1 MEQIKQILIIPCF
14 LLLAAAA
21 VSCSDDFLLKNNDNL
36 YLLSDTLFLYNNQDN
51 VETFIDLPVNTNS
64 DYSVFMQP
72 KWLSFNSM
80 HGKVSSGEIP
90 LAFSIRKDYF
100 PGGYQVY
107 YGNIILD
114 VEDYG
119 LVSFV
124 AAYADFGSPTLQ
136 CSISAIDF
144 LTAGS
149 RTFTISNSSEGI
161 LQWKITGVPDWL
173 IVSSTKGSLNKDNS
187 ASITVSLDF
196 SAIQEGQ
203 ELTGTI
209 QITSNSVSGNF
220 SIPVHA
226 AASSTILPPVIKI
239 EGIVTDAEY
248 NHETK
253 IMTIC
258 TKSPNTLIILNT
270 GTKESA
276 TIPLDKTPNCISLSD
291 DGHKAV
297 IGYNVSLV
305 SSVDIDTRQI
315 IHDYTIDCIPFDIV
329 HDNTGWCYI
338 TPSEGAWTNI
348 RNLNLNT
355 GELNQTVGT
364 NWSLIYEKTLIR
376 KKPGKS
382 ILVGTR
388 TTLSPT
394 GILIFDIANGM
405 VNETISY
412 YHTDTENLWIS
423 ADGTHLYD
431 GFRSVWILPEYDAQ
445 FHPSSPQLYGQI
457 ESELENIS
465 AFDECPA
472 LNSIFVS
479 SSHYDYSQ
487 GYTTVYSPV
496 IEQFNTSSLNRIRT
510 FTVSPVFVTENG
522 IRTLYETRPAFV
534 FADREGSNLYVLKNL
549 KEIYGKDYWTIETF
563 AI

>member
-1 MEQIKQILIIPCF
+1 MEQIRKILIIPCL
-14 LLLAAAA
+14 LLLAASV
-21 VSCSDDFLLKNNDNL
+21 VSCSDDFLSKNNYNL
-36 YLLSDTLFLYNNQDN
+36 YMLPDTLFLSNNQDN
-51 VETFIDLPVNTNS
+51 VETTVNLPVPANS

-100 PGGYQVY
+100 PTGYQVY
-107 YGNIILD
+107 YASVILE
-114 VEDYG
+114 VENYG

-136 CSISAIDF
+136 CSVAALDF

-149 RTFTISNSSEGI
+149 RTFTISNTSEGI

-173 IVSSTKGSLNKDNS
+173 IVSSISGSLDKNNS
-187 ASITVSLDF
+187 TVITVSLDF
-196 SAIQEGQ
+196 SHIQEGQ
-203 ELTGTI
+203 ELTGSI
-209 QITSNSVSGNF
+209 NITSNSVTGALSL
-220 SIPVHA
+220 PVHV
-226 AASSTILPPVIKI
+226 AASSTIMPEVIKI
-239 EGIVTDAEY
+239 AGIVTDAEY

-253 IMTIC
+253 IITIS
-258 TKSPNTLIILNT
+258 TKTPNSLIILNT
-270 GTKESA
+270 GTKESV
-276 TIPLDKTPNCISLSD
+276 TIPLDKTPNCISQSE

-297 IGYNVSLV
+297 IGYSVSLV
-305 SSVDIDTRQI
+305 SSVDIDNRQI
-315 IHDYTIDCIPFDIV
+315 IRDYSIDCIPYDIV
-329 HDNTGWCYI
+329 LDNSGWCYI
-338 TPSEGAWTNI
+338 TPSSEQWANM

-355 GELNQTVGT
+355 GELTQTAGT
-364 NWSLIYEKTLIR
+364 GWSMIYEKTLIR
-376 KKPGKS
+376 KKPGKP
-382 ILVGTR
+382 ILAGTR

-394 GILIFDIANGM
+394 GILIFDISNGM

-412 YHTDTENLWIS
+412 YHTSTGNLWIS
-423 ADGTHLYD
+423 ADGARLYD
-431 GFRSVWILPEYDAQ
+431 GFRNVWLFPEYDAQ

-479 SSHYDYSQ
+479 SSHFDYSQ
-487 GYTTVYSPV
+487 EYTTVYSPV

-534 FADREGSNLYVLKNL
+534 FTNKEGSNLYVLKNL

-563 AI
+563 PI

>member
-1 MEQIKQILIIPCF
+1 
-14 LLLAAAA
+14 
-21 VSCSDDFLLKNNDNL
+21 
-36 YLLSDTLFLYNNQDN
+36 
-51 VETFIDLPVNTNS
+51 
-64 DYSVFMQP
+64 
-72 KWLSFNSM
+72 M

-161 LQWKITGVPDWL
+161 LHWKITGVPDWL
-173 IVSSTKGSLNKDNS
+173 IVSSTNGSLNEDNS
-187 ASITVSLDF
+187 TSITVSLDF

-220 SIPVHA
+220 SLPVHV
-226 AASSTILPPVIKI
+226 ASSSTTLPPVIKI

-258 TKSPNTLIILNT
+258 TKSPNTLVILNT

-276 TIPLDKTPNCISLSD
+276 TIPLDKTPNCIGQSE

-297 IGYNVSLV
+297 IGYSVSLV
-305 SSVDIDTRQI
+305 SSVDIDNRQI
-315 IHDYTIDCIPFDIV
+315 IRDYTMDCIPYDIV
-329 HDNTGWCYI
+329 LDNSGWCYI
-338 TPSEGAWTNI
+338 TPLTDQWSNM